1 MGIFVEQHALIPVD
15 EKHHAL
21 ARLNAFSYPREFSHN
36 RFVYTVIST
45 RARGLCVGIN
55 VNPDR
60 KCNFDCLYCEV
71 DRSLP
76 LTDTKLNINVMATEL
91 HRTLADITHGKLR
104 GFPQYQLL
112 PEELL
117 KLRHVTLS
125 GDGEPTL
132 APHFAEVVEAVVH
145 VRALAEFPFFKIVL
159 LTNASGLD
167 LPPVRAGL
175 AHLIKS
181 DEIWAKLDAGSAD
194 YLNKL
199 ARPQGVTLD
208 KILSNILLIA
218 RQRPVVIQSLF
229 PSINGEEPS
238 VVEIDQYIGRL
249 KKLKDAG
256 AQISLVQI
264 YSATRPTTHP
274 ECGHLPLR
282 TLSQIALTVRNLTGL
297 KAEVF

>member
-1 MGIFVEQHALIPVD
+1 METYPPTHVD
-15 EKHHAL
+15 ERHHAL
-21 ARLNAFSYPREFSHN
+21 ARLNAFSHPREFGQR

-55 VNPDR
+55 LNPDR
-60 KCNFDCLYCEV
+60 KCNFDCRYCEV
-71 DRSLP
+71 DRSQP
-76 LTDTKLNINVMATEL
+76 PGEAKLNVQVMAGEL
-91 HRTLADITHGKLR
+91 HRTLADIAQGRLR
-104 GFPQYQLL
+104 AHPHYQLL
-112 PEELL
+112 PDELL

-132 APHFAEVVEAVVH
+132 AANFAEAVEAVVH
-145 VRALAEFPFFKIVL
+145 VRALGEFPFFKIVL
-159 LTNASGLD
+159 LTNASGLE

-175 AHLIKS
+175 SHLIKS
-181 DEIWAKLDAGSAD
+181 DEVWAKLDAGTPE
-194 YLNKL
+194 YLNRL

-208 KILSNILLIA
+208 KVLANILLVG

-238 VVEIDQYIGRL
+238 VMEIDQYTSRL
-249 KKLKDAG
+249 KKLKDDG

-264 YSATRPTTHP
+264 YSATRPNFHP

-282 TLSQIALTVRNLTGL
+282 TLSQIALAVRAATGL
-297 KAEVF
+297 RAEVF

>member
-1 MGIFVEQHALIPVD
+1 MAVD
-15 EKHHAL
+15 EKHHAF
-21 ARLNAFSYPREFSHN
+21 ARLNAFSYPREFSHKH
-36 RFVYTVIST
+36 FVYTVIST

-71 DRSLP
+71 DRSQRSSEP
-76 LTDTKLNINVMATEL
+76 KVNVNVMAVEL
-91 HRTLADITHGKLR
+91 HRTLADIAQGKLR
-104 GFPQYQLL
+104 SYPQYQTL

-132 APHFAEVVEAVVH
+132 AANFAEVVETVVH
-145 VRALAEFPFFKIVL
+145 VRALGEFPFFKIVL
-159 LTNASGLD
+159 LTNAAGLD
-167 LPPVRAGL
+167 LPAVRTGL

-194 YLNKL
+194 YLNKI
-199 ARPQGVTLD
+199 ARPQGITLE
-208 KILSNILLIA
+208 KIISNILLVA

-229 PSINGEEPS
+229 PSINGEEPTMA
-238 VVEIDQYIGRL
+238 EIDQYLGRL
-249 KKLKDAG
+249 KKLKDEG

-264 YSATRPTTHP
+264 YSATRPNSHP

-282 TLSQIALTVRNLTGL
+282 TLSQIALAVRQTTGF